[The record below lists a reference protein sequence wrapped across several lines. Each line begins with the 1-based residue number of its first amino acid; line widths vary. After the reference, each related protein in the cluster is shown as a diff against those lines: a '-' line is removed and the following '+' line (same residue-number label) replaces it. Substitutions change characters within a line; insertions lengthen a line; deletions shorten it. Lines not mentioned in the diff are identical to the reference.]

1 MSLSEKSLPAPA
13 LLTDISNKRFN
24 LCNLGEELS
33 ICPPLKAGLEQS
45 KPFHWGSSVW
55 THRHTEANRGAEA
68 QRAPVNTTFP
78 SSHTHAKRWDGF
90 KHPLFRETFHFSYPG
105 SKQTT
110 SHGTSKWFLLAFYI
124 WETLST
130 FLLIQVLSKQALTSL
145 YVSSIILCAVT
156 MENKK
161 PQALGKDL
169 NFDLKQISAEG
180 WKENHICKLF

>member
-1 MSLSEKSLPAPA
+1 MSLSGKSLPAPV

-45 KPFHWGSSVW
+45 EPFHSGNSVW

-68 QRAPVNTTFP
+68 QSASVNTTFP
-78 SSHTHAKRWDGF
+78 ASLTLSKRWDGF
-90 KHPLFRETFHFSYPG
+90 EHPLFSETFHFSYPG

-110 SHGTSKWFLLAFYI
+110 SHGTSRWFLLAFYT
-124 WETLST
+124 WKTLST
-130 FLLIQVLSKQALTSL
+130 FVLIQVLSKQALASL
-145 YVSSIILCAVT
+145 HISSIILCAVT

-161 PQALGKDL
+161 
-169 NFDLKQISAEG
+169 NFRHWGMI
-180 WKENHICKLF
+180 